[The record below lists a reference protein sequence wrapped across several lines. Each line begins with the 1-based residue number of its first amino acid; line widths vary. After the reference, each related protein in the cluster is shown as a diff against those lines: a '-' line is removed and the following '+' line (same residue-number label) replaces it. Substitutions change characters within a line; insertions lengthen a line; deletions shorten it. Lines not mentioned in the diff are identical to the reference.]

1 MDKRDD
7 DDKEFEEKPSHNFD
21 INKKSDPRDENIMMD
36 DAMDLI
42 KDIIRNGP
50 PSRRDGVD
58 IIAGSGVDSLK
69 RVLEDIMSGKM
80 KASVHVLGDPSDRDG
95 SIKKITECLPC
106 MEELFANLYYDKKE
120 DKIAYAGYMCLKVL
134 IECMRIDLENDNSET
149 CNMLGITL
157 NKFCEITGL
166 DKTKHFKGGY
176 HTSKKFK

>member
-1 MDKRDD
+1 MDKKDD
-7 DDKEFEEKPSHNFD
+7 EKEFGEEPNSEYKLKRSHD
-21 INKKSDPRDENIMMD
+21 HPDPELID
-36 DAMDLI
+36 DFRELI
-42 KDIIRNGP
+42 KDIIRTGP
-50 PSRRDGVD
+50 PPRRDGID
-58 IIAGSGVDSLK
+58 IIAGRGTDNLK
-69 RVLEDIMSGKM
+69 RMLEDIMSGNM
-80 KASVHVLGDPSDRDG
+80 KASVHVLGGPSDRG
-95 SIKKITECLPC
+95 GAISKITECLPC